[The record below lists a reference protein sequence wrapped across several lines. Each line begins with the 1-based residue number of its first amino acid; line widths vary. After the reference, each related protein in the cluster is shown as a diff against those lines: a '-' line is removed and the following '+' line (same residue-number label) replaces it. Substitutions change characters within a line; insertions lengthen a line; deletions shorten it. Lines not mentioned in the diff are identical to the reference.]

1 MAEQNDKILRP
12 ATPINVKICYFRET
26 RMYDGILCASIIGV
40 RTMDKLWQI
49 LEPSVSVTGS
59 FDLVTVLLSL
69 LVAFVLGQMLAWV
82 YYFTHSGLS
91 YSKSFVQS
99 VIVLT
104 VVVAMVM
111 STIASSIVMAV
122 GLMGALSII
131 RFRNIIKDTRD
142 LAFIFCSL
150 ATGMAAGSQRYRIAV
165 VGTIFLSMVFL
176 YLHFTDFGRHRPHNG
191 FLRFNLPTH
200 VGPDHPISKILKRFC
215 GNFTLVS
222 AQDSG
227 FGSPV
232 VEYAY
237 QLMIRNTTKNEQM
250 LAELGKIE
258 GIENLGLTMQEQLL
272 EV

>member
-1 MAEQNDKILRP
+1 MDKI
-12 ATPINVKICYFRET
+12 
-26 RMYDGILCASIIGV
+26 
-40 RTMDKLWQI
+40 WQI
-49 LEPSVSVTGS
+49 LDGGS
-59 FDLVTVLLSL
+59 STVLVFSPQSVLLSL
-69 LVAFVLGQMLAWV
+69 LLAFVLGQLLAWV

-99 VIVLT
+99 VIVIT
-104 VVVAMVM
+104 IVVAMVM
-111 STIASSIVMAV
+111 STIGSNFVMAV

-131 RFRNIIKDTRD
+131 RFRNMIKDTRD

-150 ATGMAAGSQRYRIAV
+150 VVGMAAGSQRYAIAV
-165 VGTIFLSMVFL
+165 VGTIFLSLIIL

-191 FLRFNLPTH
+191 FLRFNLPGH
-200 VGPDHPISKILKRFC
+200 LGPDHPVPNILKRFC
-215 GNFTLVS
+215 GNFTLIS

-237 QLMIRNTTKNEQM
+237 QLMIKNAAKNESM
-250 LAELGKIE
+250 LVELGKIE
-258 GIENLGLTMQEQLL
+258 GIENLSLTMQEQLL